1 MLCQRDGRRN
11 TGTQRTEWVWDA
23 GAGASSPSALRTS
36 RGTSCCFQPAW
47 VPQAQHDP
55 ASSSSTWPSHTGLTP
70 RCGST
75 WMQSPSDAAW
85 SRDLRPGVPG
95 AEELPV
101 LCCWEPGGEAAPFLP
116 RGCSVWRKL
125 RRAPGPHLTGVH
137 VARIHL
143 QTPSK
148 MGLFP
153 PTKLSLPQANGS
165 TQFFPPLG
173 SQRHGQ
179 RSFCLPG
186 QDTYARR
193 RLGPGHRMPQRQPPC
208 RREVGLRPP
217 PQYGAGAAPHFPCG
231 PSLWVT
237 GWNLLAV
244 SLLICKA

>member
-1 MLCQRDGRRN
+1 MAPSHALLTASFRLRPLLGPWNPGYSCWHAALRKCFVRGMAEGTPAPREQSGFG
-11 TGTQRTEWVWDA
+11 TGA
-23 GAGASSPSALRTS
+23 GGASSPSPLRTS
-36 RGTSCCFQPAW
+36 RGPSCCFQPAW

-55 ASSSSTWPSHTGLTP
+55 AGSSSTWSSHTGLTP

-85 SRDLRPGVPG
+85 GRDLRPGVPG

-101 LCCWEPGGEAAPFLP
+101 LGCWEPGGEAAPFLP

-179 RSFCLPG
+179 RSFCLPS
-186 QDTYARR
+186 QDT
-193 RLGPGHRMPQRQPPC
+193 
-208 RREVGLRPP
+208 
-217 PQYGAGAAPHFPCG
+217 
-231 PSLWVT
+231 
-237 GWNLLAV
+237 
-244 SLLICKA
+244 

>member
-11 TGTQRTEWVWDA
+11 TGTQRAEWVWDA

-36 RGTSCCFQPAW
+36 QGPSCCFQPAW

-55 ASSSSTWPSHTGLTP
+55 AGSSSTWSSHTGLTP

-85 SRDLRPGVPG
+85 GRDLRPGVPG

-148 MGLFP
+148 RGYFHP
-153 PTKLSLPQANGS
+153 PSS
-165 TQFFPPLG
+165 
-173 SQRHGQ
+173 
-179 RSFCLPG
+179 
-186 QDTYARR
+186 
-193 RLGPGHRMPQRQPPC
+193 PC
-208 RREVGLRPP
+208 PTLT
-217 PQYGAGAAPHFPCG
+217 AAPSSSHRWVLNVTAKG
-231 PSLWVT
+231 PSVFPVRT
-237 GWNLLAV
+237 RMHGEGSDPGIACPSA
-244 SLLICKA
+244 SLRVDVRSGCGRPRNTERGQHPISHVAHPSGSPDGTS